1 MFPVV
6 HKKLWLWVLRSL
18 HWEIFSQKGI
28 QNTTKCLWWFWSSN
42 TRLQAHYRHCQPLS
56 HVVWQHYWNSG
67 IYTTFDSI
75 IPTYTDIYL
84 LIQIIPTYTCNT
96 YRYGT
101 VSRPL
106 IIMPYNNVITKG
118 IIQNLWLQGDMQY
131 LQILSYTYKYRQ
143 YLLISVNTQIYLSI
157 PWDTC
162 LYMSIPTI
170 LILKQP
176 YLCNQW
182 SVWHEPK
189 NSINNRQLQTNGS
202 GLWYILPVCYHMT
215 AYWKLSKKAFFGAPE
230 QW

>member
-1 MFPVV
+1 MFPFV

-42 TRLQAHYRHCQPLS
+42 TRLQAHYRHYQPLS
-56 HVVWQHYWNSG
+56 HVVWQHFWNSG
-67 IYTTFDSI
+67 IYTTSDSI

-84 LIQIIPTYTCNT
+84 LIHILPTYTCNT
-96 YRYGT
+96 YRY
-101 VSRPL
+101 
-106 IIMPYNNVITKG
+106 
-118 IIQNLWLQGDMQY
+118 
-131 LQILSYTYKYRQ
+131 
-143 YLLISVNTQIYLSI
+143 LLILQNTQIYLSI

-162 LYMSIPTI
+162 IYISIPTI

-215 AYWKLSKKAFFGAPE
+215 AYWKLSKEAFFGAQE
-230 QW
+230 QWY

>member
-67 IYTTFDSI
+67 KYTTFESI

-96 YRYGT
+96 YRYGA
-101 VSRPL
+101 VSRPGSGWSG
-106 IIMPYNNVITKG
+106 T
-118 IIQNLWLQGDMQY
+118 WCDMQY
-131 LQILSYTYKYRQ
+131 LQILSYTYRYRQ
-143 YLLISVNTQIYLSI
+143 SPLISVDTQIYRSI

-162 LYMSIPTI
+162 LYISIPTI

-189 NSINNRQLQTNGS
+189 NSINNRQ
-202 GLWYILPVCYHMT
+202 
-215 AYWKLSKKAFFGAPE
+215 
-230 QW
+230 

>member
-6 HKKLWLWVLRSL
+6 HKKLWLGVLRSL

-56 HVVWQHYWNSG
+56 HVVWQLIEIVKYIQHFAQLYLRILTYMYWY
-67 IYTTFDSI
+67 IYYLYI
-75 IPTYTDIYL
+75 HAIPTD
-84 LIQIIPTYTCNT
+84 
-96 YRYGT
+96 
-101 VSRPL
+101 
-106 IIMPYNNVITKG
+106 
-118 IIQNLWLQGDMQY
+118 
-131 LQILSYTYKYRQ
+131 TYKYRQ
-143 YLLISVNTQIYLSI
+143 YLLILMYTQIYLSI

-176 YLCNQW
+176 YLCNKW

-189 NSINNRQLQTNGS
+189 NSINNRQLPTNGS
-202 GLWYILPVCYHMT
+202 GWLYILPLCYHMN
-215 AYWKLSKKAFFGAPE
+215 AYWKLSTKAFFGAPE